1 MNKILKKY
9 SFIILI
15 YIIILLVIYPKY
27 YFLIWNIFLAY
38 IPFLLSFIKIKNKF
52 FKCINNLIALVFF
65 PNVIYLFTDLI
76 HISVMKYYV
85 KDTQGIRY
93 IMNFTNWI
101 RLSLIFVAVLIA
113 IKLSYISLNNFIVNY
128 RFKYIIYVFI
138 SILTGVAVYIGRF
151 IRLNSW
157 DLILNPFNTLII
169 IFKNINS
176 DTIQY
181 ILLFAIIQ
189 YIVLIIMKDEYK
201 K

>member
-1 MNKILKKY
+1 MNKVFKKY
-9 SFIILI
+9 SFIIML

-52 FKCINNLIALVFF
+52 FKCINNLVALVFF

-85 KDTQGIRY
+85 KDIQGIRY

-113 IKLSYISLNNFIVNY
+113 IKLSYISLNNFIVDY
-128 RFKYIIYVFI
+128 RFKHVIYVFI

-176 DTIQY
+176 ETIQY
-181 ILLFAIIQ
+181 IILFAIIQ

>member
-52 FKCINNLIALVFF
+52 FKCINNLMALVFF

-85 KDTQGIRY
+85 KDSQGIRY

-128 RFKYIIYVFI
+128 RFKHIIYVFI

>member
-85 KDTQGIRY
+85 KDIQGIRY

-113 IKLSYISLNNFIVNY
+113 IKLSYISLNNFIVDY
-128 RFKYIIYVFI
+128 RFKHVIYVFI

>member
-52 FKCINNLIALVFF
+52 FKRINNLIALVFF

-128 RFKYIIYVFI
+128 RFKHVIYVFI
-138 SILTGVAVYIGRF
+138 SILTGIAVYIGRF

>member
-15 YIIILLVIYPKY
+15 YIIILLIIYPKY

-101 RLSLIFVAVLIA
+101 RLPLIFVAVLIA

-128 RFKYIIYVFI
+128 RFKYVIYVFI

>member
-15 YIIILLVIYPKY
+15 YIIILLIIYPKY

-101 RLSLIFVAVLIA
+101 RLSLSFVAVLIA

-128 RFKYIIYVFI
+128 RFKHVIYVFI

>member
-9 SFIILI
+9 SFIIML

-52 FKCINNLIALVFF
+52 FKCINNLVALVFF

-113 IKLSYISLNNFIVNY
+113 IKLSYISLNNFIVDY
-128 RFKYIIYVFI
+128 RFKHVIYVFI

-176 DTIQY
+176 ETIQY
-181 ILLFAIIQ
+181 IILFAIIQ

>member
-101 RLSLIFVAVLIA
+101 RLSLILVAVLIA
-113 IKLSYISLNNFIVNY
+113 IKLSYISLNNFIVDY
-128 RFKYIIYVFI
+128 RFKHVIYVFI
-138 SILTGVAVYIGRF
+138 SILTGIAVYIGRF

>member
-52 FKCINNLIALVFF
+52 FKCINNLMALVFF

-85 KDTQGIRY
+85 KDIQGIRY

-128 RFKYIIYVFI
+128 RFKHVIYVFI
-138 SILTGVAVYIGRF
+138 SILTGIAVYIGRF

>member
-113 IKLSYISLNNFIVNY
+113 IKLSYISLNNFIVDY
-128 RFKYIIYVFI
+128 RFKHVIYVFI

>member
-15 YIIILLVIYPKY
+15 YIIILLVVYPKY

-128 RFKYIIYVFI
+128 RFKHVIYVFI

>member
-101 RLSLIFVAVLIA
+101 RLSLILVAVLIA

-128 RFKYIIYVFI
+128 RFKHVIYVFI

>member
-15 YIIILLVIYPKY
+15 YIIILLIIYPKY

-128 RFKYIIYVFI
+128 RFKHIIYVFI

>member
-15 YIIILLVIYPKY
+15 YIIILLIIYPKY

-113 IKLSYISLNNFIVNY
+113 IKLSYISLNNFIVDY
-128 RFKYIIYVFI
+128 RFKHVIYVFI

>member
-15 YIIILLVIYPKY
+15 YIIILLVIYQKY

-52 FKCINNLIALVFF
+52 FKCINNLMALVFF

-85 KDTQGIRY
+85 KDIQGIRY

-128 RFKYIIYVFI
+128 RFKHVIYVFI

>member
-15 YIIILLVIYPKY
+15 YIIILLIIYPKY

-101 RLSLIFVAVLIA
+101 RLSLILVAVLIA
-113 IKLSYISLNNFIVNY
+113 IKLSYISLNNFIVDY
-128 RFKYIIYVFI
+128 RFKHVIYVFI
-138 SILTGVAVYIGRF
+138 SILTGIAVYIGRF

>member
-128 RFKYIIYVFI
+128 RFKHIIYVFI

-169 IFKNINS
+169 IFKNINFS
-176 DTIQY
+176 SKRLNNICKN
-181 ILLFAIIQ
+181 
-189 YIVLIIMKDEYK
+189 IMFISPINKL
-201 K
+201 

>member
-15 YIIILLVIYPKY
+15 YIIILLIIYPKY

-38 IPFLLSFIKIKNKF
+38 IPFLLSFIKLKNKF

-113 IKLSYISLNNFIVNY
+113 IKLSYISLNNFIVDY
-128 RFKYIIYVFI
+128 RFKHVIYVFI

>member
-52 FKCINNLIALVFF
+52 FKCINNLMALVFF

-128 RFKYIIYVFI
+128 RFKHVIYVFI

>member
-15 YIIILLVIYPKY
+15 YIIILLAIYPKY
-27 YFLIWNIFLAY
+27 YFLICNIFLAY
-38 IPFLLSFIKIKNKF
+38 IPFLLSFIKFKNRVFKF
-52 FKCINNLIALVFF
+52 INNLVALIFF

-113 IKLSYISLNNFIVNY
+113 IKLSYISLNNFIVDY
-128 RFKYIIYVFI
+128 RFKHVIYVFI

>member
-128 RFKYIIYVFI
+128 RFKHVIYVFI

>member
-9 SFIILI
+9 SFIILL

-52 FKCINNLIALVFF
+52 FKCINNLVALVFF

-85 KDTQGIRY
+85 KDIQGIRY

-113 IKLSYISLNNFIVNY
+113 IKLSYISLNNFIVDY
-128 RFKYIIYVFI
+128 RFKHVIYIFI

-176 DTIQY
+176 ETIQY
-181 ILLFAIIQ
+181 IILFAIIQ

>member
-9 SFIILI
+9 SFIILL

-52 FKCINNLIALVFF
+52 FKCINNLMALVFF

-85 KDTQGIRY
+85 KDIQGIRY

-128 RFKYIIYVFI
+128 RFKHVIYVFI

>member
-113 IKLSYISLNNFIVNY
+113 IKLSYISLNNFIVDY
-128 RFKYIIYVFI
+128 RFKHVIYVFI
-138 SILTGVAVYIGRF
+138 SILTGIAVYIGRF

>member
-9 SFIILI
+9 SFIILV

-113 IKLSYISLNNFIVNY
+113 IKLSYISLNNFIVDY
-128 RFKYIIYVFI
+128 RFKHVIYVFI

>member
-15 YIIILLVIYPKY
+15 YIIILLIIYPKY

-128 RFKYIIYVFI
+128 RFKHVIYVFI

>member
-128 RFKYIIYVFI
+128 RFKHVIYVFI
-138 SILTGVAVYIGRF
+138 SILTGIAVYIGRF

-157 DLILNPFNTLII
+157 NLILNPFNTLII

>member
-15 YIIILLVIYPKY
+15 YIIILLIIYPKY

-85 KDTQGIRY
+85 KDIQGIRY

-113 IKLSYISLNNFIVNY
+113 IKLSYISLNNFIVDY
-128 RFKYIIYVFI
+128 RFKHVIYVFI

>member
-52 FKCINNLIALVFF
+52 FKCINNLVALVFF

-85 KDTQGIRY
+85 KDIQGIRY

-113 IKLSYISLNNFIVNY
+113 IKLSYISLNNFIVDY
-128 RFKYIIYVFI
+128 RFKHVIYVFI

>member
-15 YIIILLVIYPKY
+15 YIIILLAIYPKY

-85 KDTQGIRY
+85 KDTHGIRY

-128 RFKYIIYVFI
+128 RFKHIIYVFI

>member
-9 SFIILI
+9 SFIILL

-52 FKCINNLIALVFF
+52 FKCINNLVALVFF

-113 IKLSYISLNNFIVNY
+113 IKLSYISLNNFIVDY
-128 RFKYIIYVFI
+128 RFKHVIYVFI

-176 DTIQY
+176 ETIQY
-181 ILLFAIIQ
+181 IILFAIIQ

>member
-15 YIIILLVIYPKY
+15 YIIILLIIYPKY

-101 RLSLIFVAVLIA
+101 RLSLIFVAILIA
-113 IKLSYISLNNFIVNY
+113 IKLSYISLNNFIVDY
-128 RFKYIIYVFI
+128 RFKHVIYVFI

>member
-52 FKCINNLIALVFF
+52 FKCINNLMALVFF

-85 KDTQGIRY
+85 KDSQGIRY

-113 IKLSYISLNNFIVNY
+113 IKLSYISLNNFIVDY
-128 RFKYIIYVFI
+128 RFKHVIYVFI

>member
-9 SFIILI
+9 SFIILL

-38 IPFLLSFIKIKNKF
+38 IPFLLSFIKFKNRVFKF
-52 FKCINNLIALVFF
+52 INNLVALIFF

-85 KDTQGIRY
+85 KDTQGIIY

-101 RLSLIFVAVLIA
+101 RLSLIFVSILIA

-128 RFKYIIYVFI
+128 RFKHVIYVFI

-151 IRLNSW
+151 ISLNSW

>member
-9 SFIILI
+9 SFIILV

-113 IKLSYISLNNFIVNY
+113 IKLSYISLNNFIVDY
-128 RFKYIIYVFI
+128 RFKHVIYVFI
-138 SILTGVAVYIGRF
+138 SILTGIAVYIGRF

>member
-15 YIIILLVIYPKY
+15 YIIILLIIYPKY

-128 RFKYIIYVFI
+128 RFKHVIYVFI

-169 IFKNINS
+169 IFKNK
-176 DTIQY
+176 
-181 ILLFAIIQ
+181 IIPLR
-189 YIVLIIMKDEYK
+189 IKD
-201 K
+201 

>member
-52 FKCINNLIALVFF
+52 FKCINNLMALVFF

-85 KDTQGIRY
+85 KDSQGIRY

-128 RFKYIIYVFI
+128 RFKHVIYVFI

>member
-15 YIIILLVIYPKY
+15 YIIILLIIYPKY

-101 RLSLIFVAVLIA
+101 RLSLIFVAILIA
-113 IKLSYISLNNFIVNY
+113 IKLSYISLNNFIVDY
-128 RFKYIIYVFI
+128 RFKHVIYVFI

-176 DTIQY
+176 NTIQY

>member
-15 YIIILLVIYPKY
+15 YIIILLAIYPKY
-27 YFLIWNIFLAY
+27 YFLIWTIFLAY

-113 IKLSYISLNNFIVNY
+113 IKLSYISLNNFIVDY
-128 RFKYIIYVFI
+128 RFKHVIYVFI
-138 SILTGVAVYIGRF
+138 SILTGIAVYIGRF

>member
-52 FKCINNLIALVFF
+52 FKCINNLMALVFF

-113 IKLSYISLNNFIVNY
+113 IKLSYISLNNFIVDY
-128 RFKYIIYVFI
+128 RFKHVIYVFI